1 MFYIYINFYQ
11 DSMSIQSVSC
21 SVVSDSLRLYGLQ
34 PAMLLCPRIS
44 VGQNTG
50 VGGQF
55 LLQGIFPTEGSI
67 LFFRAQGTNAMW
79 YPGGEGS
86 LGENGY
92 IYMCGCLFVVHLKLS
107 QHCQSAILQYK
118 IQSLI
123 KRFLKKI
130 PYLSWCSYVLSRSVM
145 SNSLQPHG
153 L

>member
-11 DSMSIQSVSC
+11 DSMSVQSVSC
-21 SVVSDSLRLYGLQ
+21 SVVSDSLRPYGLQ
-34 PAMLLCPRIS
+34 PAMLLCPWIS
-44 VGQNTG
+44 AGQNTG

-92 IYMCGCLFVVHLKLS
+92 IYMCGWVSLLS
-107 QHCQSAILQYK
+107 TWNYHNIVNQPYSSIKYK
-118 IQSLI
+118 
-123 KRFLKKI
+123 
-130 PYLSWCSYVLSRSVM
+130 V
-145 SNSLQPHG
+145 
-153 L
+153 